1 MKNIIVYTT
10 VYHKNFIKVEDDVY
24 EDEDKLQEKA
34 REIANKIAGNN
45 DYDYEYELDEEEE

>member
-34 REIANKIAGNN
+34 REIASKIAGNN
-45 DYDYEYELDEEEE
+45 DYDYEYELDEEE

>member
-24 EDEDKLQEKA
+24 EDEDKLQEKVK
-34 REIANKIAGNN
+34 EIASKIAGNN
-45 DYDYEYELDEEEE
+45 DYDYEYELDEE

>member
-45 DYDYEYELDEEEE
+45 DYDYEYELDEKEE